1 MSSRVIGKGDNRP
14 VRRFSDE
21 LYALPAE
28 LWVGGLEGGV
38 VLMERG
44 LGEGLAGTDVDKTVY
59 LLHLLSLEQ

>member
-1 MSSRVIGKGDNRP
+1 MP
-14 VRRFSDE
+14 SDE

-44 LGEGLAGTDVDKTVY
+44 LGEGLAGTDMDKTVY